1 MSRTSRIA
9 AVLPLAVLAA
19 CGADAPEGAERADDS
34 APDAAGALVS
44 VTTRDYAFEAPDS
57 LPAGWTT
64 FRLVN
69 HGPEHHHVQVFR
81 VEGVRSSQELLAAM
95 GMWRLPDWLVA
106 VGGPEGPDS
115 RGTPVDATVLLE
127 PGEYLLACRIRS
139 PDGTEHF
146 RKGMVQRLT
155 VFPASAADAP
165 PPPAEITVVLV
176 DYAFGVEGDFR
187 AGHNR
192 VRVENR
198 GPKEHHV
205 AFGRLAPGAT
215 LNDAVEYDPASG
227 ELSPV
232 EFVGGS
238 AGLAPGQVNVI
249 DVALEPGEYV
259 LLCFVPDE
267 GDGRPHILHGMAR
280 QLTVR

>member
-1 MSRTSRIA
+1 MNPSRA
-9 AVLPLAVLAA
+9 ALLLFAALLAA
-19 CGADAPEGAERADDS
+19 CAPDAPEV
-34 APDAAGALVS
+34 APRDVDPAREAAGNLVPVS
-44 VTTRDYAFEAPDS
+44 TSDYAFEAPDT

-69 HGPEHHHVQVFR
+69 QGPEHHHVQVFR

-95 GMWRLPDWLVA
+95 AMWRLPDWLLP
-106 VGGPEGPDS
+106 VGGPEGPDA

-127 PGEYLLACRIRS
+127 PGEYLFACRIRS

-155 VFPASAADAP
+155 VVPGIDPDGQA
-165 PPPAEITVVLV
+165 PPAEITVVLV
-176 DYAFGVEGDFR
+176 DYAFGVEGEFR

-205 AFGRLAPGAT
+205 AVGRLAPGAT
-215 LNDAVEYDPASG
+215 LKDAVEYDPASG
-227 ELSPV
+227 APSPV

-267 GDGRPHILHGMAR
+267 DDGRPHILHGMAR
-280 QLTVR
+280 QFTVQ